1 MKKLILIG
9 SILTLST
16 LINLSFGQQI
26 QHKAVKKQ
34 EVASNIAIEQPIIHN
49 YDGSFQLI
57 VKEGID
63 VIDATFDENIITSLK
78 SSYHLFSQDFLS
90 SIEQNRL
97 PNEFRTIEI
106 NKNLKVVLSPST
118 LKTGYYKTAFIT
130 SNN

>member
-9 SILTLST
+9 CALTLST

-34 EVASNIAIEQPIIHN
+34 EVSSNIAIEQPIIHN
-49 YDGSFQLI
+49 YDGSFQFI
-57 VKEGID
+57 VKAGVD

-97 PNEFRTIEI
+97 TNEFRTIEI
-106 NKNLKVVLSPST
+106 NKNLKVVLSPSK
-118 LKTGYYKTAFIT
+118 LKTGFYKTAFIT